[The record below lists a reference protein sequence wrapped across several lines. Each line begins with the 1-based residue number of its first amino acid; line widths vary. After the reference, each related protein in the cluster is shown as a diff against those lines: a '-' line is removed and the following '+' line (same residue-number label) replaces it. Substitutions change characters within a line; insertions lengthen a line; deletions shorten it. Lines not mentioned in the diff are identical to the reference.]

1 MKSPRNIPVKA
12 LLNADEFV
20 EFDQECGAADV
31 KHSSQLRALAKAW
44 IAEQKRKREQTYPG
58 RTGNGQKMVMSL
70 PGRLN
75 YGARGQMHMR
85 L

>member
-31 KHSSQLRALAKAW
+31 KHSSQLRTLAKAW
-44 IAEQKRKREQTYPG
+44 IAEQKRKRQQSYPG
-58 RTGNGQKMVMSL
+58 RPGHGQNMVLSL
-70 PGRLN
+70 PGRVN
-75 YGARGQMHMR
+75 YGASGQLRMR